1 MTTARTPFAGA
12 DARSGASEALLAEAA
27 RHGADAEVWTSWHET
42 DELVCRAGAVERRSE
57 VSSGATALTVWADG
71 TEGYA
76 VRNVPGATDPA
87 LVTTAL
93 SIGRVLAPGNTAPA
107 SAPDT
112 APHSAP
118 APQPDRAPHA
128 APASHTPPAAPLP
141 RIGDDATERLR
152 VLAEGAGD
160 LEVELRARADRT
172 RVRLHR
178 AGRAPA
184 QYDTGV
190 AQLFVRI
197 TARGDGTGYMGH
209 QLFGRTVEEV
219 LDGAERTGLAE
230 LTAIART
237 LASRPATVLDHDDLL
252 VDGRVVSRLLTLIA
266 PAFLLDSVLE
276 GRSPL
281 KDRVGERIASPGVTL
296 TDDPTAPGCPL
307 PTPWDGEGTPTGPI
321 VLVEDGV
328 LRGFLSSRRTAAEA
342 GAPATGSAHRG
353 PNGEMPT
360 VQPGH
365 LVLGHATDLGTEVR
379 PGRTVL
385 HVVQANGAHTSN
397 PITGDFSI
405 GANAVLVGPDGT
417 RRNAGNITLAGN
429 AFALLGA
436 IDGHDGRVRVN
447 RSNNS
452 FVAAPGI
459 WTRDLTVGHQ
469 EGA

>member
-1 MTTARTPFAGA
+1 MSTLRDPFTGA
-12 DARSGASEALLAEAA
+12 EAQSGASDALLAEAA
-27 RHGADAEVWTSWHET
+27 RHGADAEVWTAWHET
-42 DELVCRAGAVERRSE
+42 DELVCRAGTVERRSE

-71 TEGYA
+71 DEGYA

-93 SIGRVLAPGNTAPA
+93 SVGRVLAAGDAVP
-107 SAPDT
+107 
-112 APHSAP
+112 APHA
-118 APQPDRAPHA
+118 DRAP
-128 APASHTPPAAPLP
+128 HTPPAAPLP
-141 RIGDDATERLR
+141 RIGTGAAERLR
-152 VLAEGAGD
+152 ALAEGTGD

-178 AGRAPA
+178 AGSDPA

-190 AQLFVRI
+190 AQLFARI

-209 QLFGRTVEEV
+209 QLFGRTTEEV
-219 LDGAERTGLAE
+219 LDAAERTELAE
-230 LTAIART
+230 LVALARV
-237 LASRPATVLDHDDLL
+237 LASRPVAVLDHDDLL

-266 PAFLLDSVLE
+266 PAFLLDSVIE

-296 TDDPTAPGCPL
+296 TDDPTAPGSPL
-307 PTPWDGEGTPTGPI
+307 PAPWDGEGTPTGPT

-328 LRGFLSSRRTAAEA
+328 LRGFLSSRRTATEA

-360 VQPGH
+360 VQPGYF
-365 LVLGHATDLGTEVR
+365 VLTHTTGLGTEIR
-379 PGRTVL
+379 PDRTVL

-405 GANAVLVGPDGT
+405 GANAVLVAPDGT

-429 AFALLGA
+429 AFALLRS

-447 RSNNS
+447 RSNSS

-469 EGA
+469 ESA

>member
-1 MTTARTPFAGA
+1 MTTTSRAPEDFTGA
-12 DARSGASEALLAEAA
+12 DTGSGASDALLAEAA
-27 RHGADAEVWTSWHET
+27 RHGADAEVWTAWHET
-42 DELVCRAGAVERRSE
+42 EELVCRAGAVERRSE

-76 VRNVPGATDPA
+76 VRNAPGAADPE

-93 SIGRVLAPGNTAPA
+93 AVGRVLATGTPPPA
-107 SAPDT
+107 
-112 APHSAP
+112 AP
-118 APQPDRAPHA
+118 APAPDADRAPHT
-128 APASHTPPAAPLP
+128 PAAAPLP
-141 RIGDDATERLR
+141 RIGDDATARLR
-152 VLAEGAGD
+152 ALAEGTGD
-160 LEVELRARADRT
+160 LEIELRARADRT

-178 AGRAPA
+178 AGSAPA
-184 QYDTGV
+184 SYDTGV
-190 AQLFVRI
+190 AQLFARI
-197 TARGDGTGYMGH
+197 TARGEGTGYIGH

-219 LDGAERTGLAE
+219 LDGAERTDLPELVALAR
-230 LTAIART
+230 I
-237 LASRPATVLDHDDLL
+237 LASRPAAAPDHDDLL
-252 VDGRVVSRLLTLIA
+252 VDGRVVSRLLTLVA

-281 KDRVGERIASPGVTL
+281 KDRVGARVASPGVTL
-296 TDDPTAPGCPL
+296 LDDPTAAGSPL
-307 PTPWDGEGTPTGPI
+307 PTPWDGEGTPTGPT

-353 PNGEMPT
+353 PHGEMPT
-360 VQPGH
+360 VHPGH
-365 LVLGHATDLGTEVR
+365 LLLSHTDDLGTEVR
-379 PGRTVL
+379 PDRTVL

-429 AFALLGA
+429 VFDLLRSV
-436 IDGHDGRVRVN
+436 DGHDGRVRVN

-452 FVAAPGI
+452 FVAAPGL
-459 WTRDLTVGHQ
+459 WTRCLTVGHQ
-469 EGA
+469 DGA